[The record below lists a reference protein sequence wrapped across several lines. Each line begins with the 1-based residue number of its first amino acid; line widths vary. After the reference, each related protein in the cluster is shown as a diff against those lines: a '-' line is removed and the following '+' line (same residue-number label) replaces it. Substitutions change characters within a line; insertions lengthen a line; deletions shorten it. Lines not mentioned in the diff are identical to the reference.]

1 MNTGSAPAPAT
12 PVILPL
18 IVERDDGKFSI
29 GLEDDAPG
37 FESRRFAE
45 AIAAQDPRR
54 RPAVS

>member
-29 GLEDDAPG
+29 SLEDDAPG

-45 AIAAQDPRR
+45 AVALAASG
-54 RPAVS
+54 AAS

>member
-1 MNTGSAPAPAT
+1 MNTASAPTPAT

-29 GLEDDAPG
+29 SLEDDAPG

-45 AIAAQDPRR
+45 AVALAASG
-54 RPAVS
+54 AAS

>member
-18 IVERDDGKFSI
+18 IVERDDGLWSI
-29 GLEDDAPG
+29 GWHDEADGP

-45 AIAAQDPRR
+45 SVALAGG
-54 RPAVS
+54 VSS